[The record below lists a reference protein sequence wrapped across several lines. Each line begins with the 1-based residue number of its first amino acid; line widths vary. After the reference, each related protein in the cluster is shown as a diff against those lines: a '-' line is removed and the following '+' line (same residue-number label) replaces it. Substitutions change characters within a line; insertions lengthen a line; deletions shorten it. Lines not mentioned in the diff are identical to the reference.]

1 MDPSRSENMF
11 KSLENLPTLPGIAL
25 KILEAVKDEKSSL
38 EKIGEILSYD
48 PPLSG
53 KILGLI
59 NSSFYGLPAKVSTVA
74 HAVTLLG
81 LNTVTK
87 VALSFS
93 LLRLGKSAPRSDFN
107 YPEFW
112 RDSLV
117 AAVAGRLMAGR
128 LVPALSED
136 AFTLGLLHEIGRLS
150 LNQSLPKQ
158 YSLVLKEREEHL
170 ADYFA
175 TEDKILGLN
184 HMELGSYLLRQ
195 WGLPDSFC
203 RAVQTHHLP
212 AQLEGEE
219 GSALLL
225 GRILFLAT
233 QAAEYFS
240 GKKKENTLAIL
251 AGHLQIWNYDQQIRV
266 VDLLDETQAQAR
278 AVSGLFEIPLDNE
291 RDYLDLIERA
301 RTELIHASDRF
312 LDELLAQRKLIE
324 SLQKQV
330 LLDSLTG
337 LFTNRTLHNL
347 ITQEFQRSRRYRTP
361 LTLVVGDIDHFKIVN
376 DTYGQPA
383 GDQVLVE
390 LAKKMKESLSA
401 ADIIGRL
408 GGEEF
413 GILLPNTQI
422 KDALESVER
431 LRRMIESHSFY
442 HRDHSLRITM
452 CFGLAVFLPDSALS
466 PADLLRLADRAL
478 GEAKRGGRNQ
488 IACFQGSLTGIRR
501 RLGLVAAGS
510 GL

>member
-11 KSLENLPTLPGIAL
+11 KSLENLPTLPGIAI

-74 HAVTLLG
+74 HAVNLLG

-93 LLRLGKSAPRSDFN
+93 LLRLGKSAPKSDFN

-117 AAVAGRLMAGR
+117 AAVAARLMAVR
-128 LVPALSED
+128 LIPDLSED

-158 YSLVLKEREEHL
+158 YGLVLKEREEHL
-170 ADYFA
+170 ADYFE

-184 HMELGSYLLRQ
+184 HMELGAHLIRQ

-203 RAVQTHHLP
+203 SAVQTHHLP

-219 GSALLL
+219 GSDLLL
-225 GRILFLAT
+225 GRILFLAS
-233 QAAEYFS
+233 QAADYFS
-240 GKKKENTLAIL
+240 GKKKEDTLAIL
-251 AGHLQIWNYDQQIRV
+251 AGHLKIWNYDQQIRL
-266 VDLLDETQAQAR
+266 VDLLQETQAQAR
-278 AVSGLFEIPLDNE
+278 AVSGLFEIPLDKE
-291 RDYLDLIERA
+291 KDYLDLIERA

-312 LDELLAQRKLIE
+312 FEELMAQRKLIE

-330 LLDSLTG
+330 MLDSLTG
-337 LFTNRTLHNL
+337 LCTRSTLHYL
-347 ITQEFQRSRRYRTP
+347 ISQEFQRARRYRTP
-361 LTLVVGDIDHFKIVN
+361 LTLVLGDVDHFKIVN
-376 DTYGQPA
+376 DTCGQPA

-390 LAKKMKESLSA
+390 LAKKMKESLPA
-401 ADIIGRL
+401 TGIIGRL

-413 GILLPNTQI
+413 GILLPDTQI
-422 KDALESVER
+422 KEALESVEL

-442 HRDHSLRITM
+442 HRNHSLRITM
-452 CFGLAVFLPDSALS
+452 CFGLAAFLPDSALS
-466 PADLLRLADRAL
+466 PDDLLRMANRAL
-478 GEAKRGGRNQ
+478 DEAKRGGRNQ
-488 IACFQGSLTGIRR
+488 IACFQGSLNGIRR

>member
-1 MDPSRSENMF
+1 MDSSRSENMF

-38 EKIGEILSYD
+38 EKIGKILSYD

-59 NSSFYGLPAKVSTVA
+59 NSAFYGLPAKVSTVA
-74 HAVTLLG
+74 HAVNLLG

-87 VALSFS
+87 VALSFC
-93 LLRLGKSAPRSDFN
+93 LLRLGKSAPKSDFN

-117 AAVAGRLMAGR
+117 AAVAGRLMARR
-128 LVPALSED
+128 LIPDLSED

-158 YSLVLKEREEHL
+158 YSRVLKERKEHL
-170 ADYFA
+170 GDYFA
-175 TEDKILGLN
+175 AEDEILGLN
-184 HMELGSYLLRQ
+184 HMDLGAYLIRQ
-195 WGLPDSFC
+195 WGLPNSFC
-203 RAVQTHHLP
+203 TAVQTHHLP
-212 AQLEGEE
+212 VHLEGEE

-225 GRILFLAT
+225 GRILFLAS
-233 QAAEYFS
+233 QVAEYFS
-240 GKKKENTLAIL
+240 GEKKEKALATLT
-251 AGHLQIWNYDQQIRV
+251 GHLKKWNYDQKIRV
-266 VDLLDETQAQAR
+266 IDLLHETQAQAR

-291 RDYLDLIERA
+291 RSYLDLIERA

-330 LLDSLTG
+330 KLDSLTG
-337 LFTNRTLHNL
+337 LFTQRTLHYL

-361 LTLVVGDIDHFKIVN
+361 LTLVLGNIDHFQRLN
-376 DTYGQPA
+376 DTHGQPA

-390 LAKKMKESLSA
+390 LSKKLKESLA
-401 ADIIGRL
+401 ATDIIGRQ
-408 GGEEF
+408 GGEAF

-442 HRDHSLRITM
+442 QRDHSLRITM

-466 PADLLRLADRAL
+466 PDDLLRLADRAL